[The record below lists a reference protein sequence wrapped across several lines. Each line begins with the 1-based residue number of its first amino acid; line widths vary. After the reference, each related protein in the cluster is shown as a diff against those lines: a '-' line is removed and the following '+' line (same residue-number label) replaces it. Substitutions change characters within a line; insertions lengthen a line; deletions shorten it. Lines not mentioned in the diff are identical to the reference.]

1 MTTQAT
7 AEVFWLAFRAL
18 RNEERQAVVER
29 FLRDEEFREE
39 LIDTVIIQQR
49 QDEDLRPLAEYLVE
63 RNQAA

>member
-63 RNQAA
+63 RNHAA